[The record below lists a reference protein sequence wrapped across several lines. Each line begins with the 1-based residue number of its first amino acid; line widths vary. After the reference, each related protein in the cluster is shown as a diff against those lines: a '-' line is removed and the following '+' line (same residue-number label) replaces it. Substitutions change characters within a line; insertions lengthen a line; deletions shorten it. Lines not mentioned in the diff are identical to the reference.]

1 MASDNCASK
10 TGFAKIV
17 CLANA
22 ERDTTIAQARTAR
35 TSAKNACALKSA
47 IEQST
52 CSDLATASYD
62 YKTAVAKAKAVRAV
76 AKAKCKRSKSV
87 RARSACNVAAAN
99 RFLAAVSRAT
109 SAKVAAN
116 ALAVPG
122 TPATPTA
129 VPGNAR
135 ATVTVAK
142 GTGASPT
149 SYTVTAVGNATKT
162 CTVTGASGSCAVTG
176 LTNGTTYTFK
186 ATASNSYGTSG
197 LSAASSPVTPTVA
210 APAAP
215 ATPTAVAGDAQA
227 TVTVAA
233 GSAGGTP
240 ESYAVTAVEDTTKTC
255 TVTGASG
262 SCDVPGLTN
271 DTAYTFTAT
280 ATNAAGTSAAS
291 GASNAATPLAAPA
304 APASVSAAAGDAQAT
319 ATVVA
324 PGLLTNVDHYKI
336 EVSDD
341 ATKFCVTPDNATL
354 SCDVTGLT
362 NGTSYAFTATSVNI
376 NGTASTPT
384 AASTPTVTPLALPDV
399 PAAPSAAP
407 GAAQAVI
414 TVTPNAGGTAVST
427 YTVTA
432 YDGPTPAGSCTAVAS
447 NSSTCTGLTNG
458 TPYTFTVTA
467 ANANGGTSTSFASS
481 PATPLALPDVPAA
494 PSAAAGV
501 LSAVVTVTPNGAG
514 TPVSTYTVAVYD
526 AAGTTPIGAP
536 SSCTPVASNLSTCTS
551 LLNGTSYTF
560 KVTAANA
567 NGGTRTSLASGA
579 VTPLAVPAPPASVS
593 AVAGDAQAT
602 ATVVAPGSLT
612 NVDHYRVQVT
622 ADATKFC
629 VTPDNATLSCNIN
642 GLTNGT
648 AYTFTA
654 TSVNANGT
662 ASAATA
668 ASNSVTPSVRANA
681 PLAPIATAGAAGEAL
696 IQVVPNPISA
706 GTTDHYRVEVT
717 GDPTSFCV
725 TPNNSTYTCTITGLA
740 AGSYTFRSVA
750 VNFFGADSALS
761 PESNS
766 VTVS

>member
-1 MASDNCASK
+1 MVLGALALFALPSTSLASSSPSASAFGDLGTTAVWTPRVASSTCASK
-10 TGFAKIV
+10 AGFAKIV
-17 CLANA
+17 CRANA
-22 ERDTTIAQARTAR
+22 VRDTTIVQARNAR
-35 TSAKNACALKSA
+35 TSASNACALKSV

-52 CSDLATASYD
+52 CRDLATANYA
-62 YKTAVAKAKAVRAV
+62 YKVAIAKATAVRAV
-76 AKAKCKRSKSV
+76 AMAKCMRSRPV

-99 RFLAAVSRAT
+99 RFVAVSSRAS
-109 SAKVAAN
+109 SARAAKN
-116 ALAVPG
+116 ALAVPT
-122 TPATPTA
+122 TPTTPTA
-129 VPGNAR
+129 VPGDAR
-135 ATVTVAK
+135 ATVTVAM
-142 GTGASPT
+142 GGGAPPT
-149 SYTVTAVGNATKT
+149 SYTVTAVGDATKT

-197 LSAASSPVTPTVA
+197 VSAASNPVTPVVA

-215 ATPTAVAGDAQA
+215 ATPTAAAGDSQA
-227 TVTVAA
+227 TITVAA

-240 ESYAVTAVEDTTKTC
+240 ESYLVTAVEDPTMTC

-262 SCDVPGLTN
+262 SCDVLGLTN
-271 DTAYTFTAT
+271 DTSYTFTAT

-291 GASNAATPLAAPA
+291 SASSAVTPLAAPA
-304 APASVSAAAGDAQAT
+304 APTSVSAAAGDAQAT

-324 PGLLTNVDHYKI
+324 PGSLTNVDHYKI

-362 NGTSYAFTATSVNI
+362 NGTPYTFTATSVNV
-376 NGTASTPT
+376 NGTPSTPT
-384 AASTPTVTPLALPDV
+384 APSSAATPLAA
-399 PAAPSAAP
+399 PAPPASVSAAA
-407 GAAQAVI
+407 GVAQATATVVAPGSLTNVNRYRI
-414 TVTPNAGGTAVST
+414 EVADDATKFCVTPNNST
-427 YTVTA
+427 YT
-432 YDGPTPAGSCTAVAS
+432 C
-447 NSSTCTGLTNG
+447 NITGLTNG
-458 TPYTFTVTA
+458 TPYTFTA
-467 ANANGGTSTSFASS
+467 TS
-481 PATPLALPDVPAA
+481 VN
-494 PSAAAGV
+494 V
-501 LSAVVTVTPNGAG
+501 NG
-514 TPVSTYTVAVYD
+514 TPST
-526 AAGTTPIGAP
+526 P
-536 SSCTPVASNLSTCTS
+536 
-551 LLNGTSYTF
+551 
-560 KVTAANA
+560 TA
-567 NGGTRTSLASGA
+567 ASGA
-579 VTPLAVPAPPASVS
+579 VTPLAAPAAPASVS
-593 AVAGDAQAT
+593 AAAGDQQAT

-662 ASAATA
+662 ASPPTP

-717 GDPTSFCV
+717 GDPTSSCV
-725 TPNNSTYTCTITGLA
+725 TPNNSTYTCTITGLT